1 MVATELLAASRQL
14 LIVRPH
20 ACRAD
25 CPPDAADPDG
35 VCMEQANR
43 AICDVHWQYWEPC
56 FPCNIQHHEPEHP
69 TVGAGQCHKT
79 SHLSGYSPT
88 SSLFSRSQGNMQCQL
103 AARA

>member
-69 TVGAGQCHKT
+69 TVW
-79 SHLSGYSPT
+79 
-88 SSLFSRSQGNMQCQL
+88 SRSVPQNL
-103 AARA
+103 APVRLLPNV